1 MDGKIFDIQR
11 FSIYDGP
18 GIRTNVFFKGC
29 NLRCLWCHNP
39 ESQSAKNQL
48 LFYQNKCVGCGK
60 CAEICNKTFTD
71 ECTACG
77 KCAEVCAH
85 DARKISGRK
94 ISADEVVAEVIK
106 DIEFYKTSG
115 GGVTLSG
122 GEPLLQPEFAA
133 EILKKCKE
141 HGIHTA
147 IETAADVPWKSLEA
161 VLPYLD
167 LVLCD
172 IKAVDEQNHIRCT
185 GVSNKRIL
193 ENADKLK
200 ESSVEVVFRTPVVP
214 SYNEDEIEDIAKFC
228 SPCAYEILAYHSTGC
243 GKYTALNKHYELENV
258 ESPTKEFME
267 NLAKKTNAKYN
278 YTGI

>member
-39 ESQSAKNQL
+39 ESQSAKPQL
-48 LFYQNKCVGCGK
+48 LFYRDKCIGCGK
-60 CAEICNKTFTD
+60 CAEICNKTFTED
-71 ECTACG
+71 CIACG
-77 KCAEVCAH
+77 NCAEVCSQN
-85 DARKISGRK
+85 ARKISGKK
-94 ISADEVVAEVIK
+94 ISADEVVSEVLK
-106 DIEFYKTSG
+106 DIEFYRTSG

-122 GEPLLQPEFAA
+122 GEPLLQPDFAA

-141 HGIHTA
+141 QGIHTA
-147 IETAADVPWKSLEA
+147 IETAADVPWQSFQK

-172 IKAVDEQNHIRCT
+172 IKCIDEKNHIRCT

-193 ENADKLK
+193 ENAQKLK
-200 ESSVEVVFRTPVVP
+200 ASDIKVIFRTPVV
-214 SYNEDEIEDIAKFC
+214 SCYNDNEIEQIAEFC
-228 SPCAYEILAYHSTGC
+228 SPCEYEILAYHSTGC
-243 GKYTALNKHYELENV
+243 GKYTALNMDYSLKEV
-258 ESPTKEFME
+258 EPPTREFMDE
-267 NLAKKTNAKYN
+267 LAKKANAKYN
-278 YTGI
+278 FTGI

>member
-39 ESQSAKNQL
+39 ESQSAKPQL
-48 LFYQNKCVGCGK
+48 LFYRDKCIGCGK
-60 CAEICNKTFTD
+60 CAEICDKTFTED
-71 ECTACG
+71 CIACG
-77 KCAEVCAH
+77 KCAEVCSQN
-85 DARKISGRK
+85 ARKISGKK
-94 ISADEVVAEVIK
+94 ISADEVVIEVLK
-106 DIEFYKTSG
+106 DIEFYRTSG

-122 GEPLLQPEFAA
+122 GEPLLQPDFAA

-141 HGIHTA
+141 QGIHTA
-147 IETAADVPWKSLEA
+147 IETAADVPWQSFQK

-172 IKAVDEQNHIRCT
+172 IKCINEDSHIRCT

-193 ENADKLK
+193 ENAQKLK
-200 ESSVEVVFRTPVVP
+200 KSDTKVIFRTPVVP
-214 SYNEDEIEDIAKFC
+214 DYNDGEIDKIAEFC
-228 SPCAYEILAYHSTGC
+228 SPCEYEILAYHNTGC
-243 GKYTALNKHYELENV
+243 GKYNALNMDYALKEV
-258 ESPTKEFME
+258 EPPTREFME
-267 NLAKKTNAKYN
+267 NLAKKTKAKYSF
-278 YTGI
+278 TGI